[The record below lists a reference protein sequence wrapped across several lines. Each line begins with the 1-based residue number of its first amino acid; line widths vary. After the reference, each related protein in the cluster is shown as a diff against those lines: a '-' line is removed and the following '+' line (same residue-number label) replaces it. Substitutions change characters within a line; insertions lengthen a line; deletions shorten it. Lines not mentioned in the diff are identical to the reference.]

1 MKRIKNS
8 WRQIVGFLLTLGFI
22 LLAFSGYLTTMLSG
36 LMDPMIGI
44 QTIVS
49 ERFSNIVT
57 FFTIPREVTQLQ
69 AENQALL
76 EEVALL
82 RTEIIQLEQDL
93 RETAILYS
101 LLGFARGRPQETY
114 IAAKVIGK
122 DPSPFLQYVLID
134 KGSDDGVTFD
144 MPVVTEKGLVGRIDA
159 VTASAARVQLITD
172 PASSVNA
179 YVVEADSNGL
189 IRGSAT
195 SDLTIDLV
203 SQDVTLAFGQTIQ
216 TSGLGGKYPSEIMIG
231 QVLNVNRL
239 ENELFQ
245 SASIQPAEDFSSL
258 QAVLVVAN
266 FRPSNIS
273 PLLEKQR

>member
-1 MKRIKNS
+1 M
-8 WRQIVGFLLTLGFI
+8 TLGFI

>member
-1 MKRIKNS
+1 MNRFRKN
-8 WRQIVGFLLTLGFI
+8 WRQVVGVLLTLGFI
-22 LLAFSGYLTTMLSG
+22 LLAFSGYLTTLLRG
-36 LMDPMIGI
+36 VMDPFVQVQSM
-44 QTIVS
+44 VS
-49 ERFSNIVT
+49 ERFSNAMQ
-57 FFTIPREVTQLQ
+57 FFTIPREVTELQ
-69 AENQALL
+69 AENQSLKA
-76 EEVALL
+76 EVALL

-93 RETAILYS
+93 REAAILYS

-134 KGSDDGVTFD
+134 KGSDDGITFD
-144 MPVVTEKGLVGRIDA
+144 MPVVTEKGLVGRVDA

-172 PASSVNA
+172 PASLVNA
-179 YVVEADSNGL
+179 YIVEADSDGVV
-189 IRGSAT
+189 RGSVT
-195 SDLTIDLV
+195 SDLTIELV
-203 SQDVTLAFGQTIQ
+203 SQDITLEFGQTIQ
-216 TSGLGGKYPSEIMIG
+216 TSGLGGKFPSEIMIG
-231 QVLNVNRL
+231 EILNVNRL

-273 PLLEKQR
+273 PLEKKAE

>member
-101 LLGFARGRPQETY
+101 LLGFA
-114 IAAKVIGK
+114 
-122 DPSPFLQYVLID
+122 
-134 KGSDDGVTFD
+134 
-144 MPVVTEKGLVGRIDA
+144 
-159 VTASAARVQLITD
+159 
-172 PASSVNA
+172 
-179 YVVEADSNGL
+179 
-189 IRGSAT
+189 
-195 SDLTIDLV
+195 
-203 SQDVTLAFGQTIQ
+203 
-216 TSGLGGKYPSEIMIG
+216 
-231 QVLNVNRL
+231 
-239 ENELFQ
+239 
-245 SASIQPAEDFSSL
+245 
-258 QAVLVVAN
+258 
-266 FRPSNIS
+266 
-273 PLLEKQR
+273 

>member
-1 MKRIKNS
+1 MKKVFQNY
-8 WRQIVGFLLTLGFI
+8 RQIIAVMFTLGFI
-22 LLAFSGYLTTMLSG
+22 FLAFSGYLTTIFG
-36 LMDPMIGI
+36 FLMDPIVGV

-49 ERFSNIVT
+49 ERFSTAMN
-57 FFTIPREVTQLQ
+57 FFTIPRDVTELQ
-69 AENQALL
+69 AENRSLK

-82 RTEIIQLEQDL
+82 RTGIIQLEQDL
-93 RETAILYS
+93 REAEILYS
-101 LLGFARGRPQETY
+101 LLGFARGRPTETY
-114 IAAKVIGK
+114 IAASVIGK

-134 KGSDDGVTFD
+134 RGSDDGVTFG

-172 PASSVNA
+172 PASMVNA
-179 YVVEADSNGL
+179 YIVEADTDGVV
-189 IRGSAT
+189 RGSVT
-195 SDLTIDLV
+195 SDLTVEMI
-203 SQDVTLAFGQTIQ
+203 SQDVTLEFGQTIQ
-216 TSGLGGKYPSEIMIG
+216 TSGLGGRYPSEIMIG
-231 QVLNVNRL
+231 QILNVNRM

-273 PLLEKQR
+273 PLEPSGD